1 MKEEIKITKEDL
13 VMWLDRP
20 PSDDDFDLC
29 SFLAKAVENQKKYYE
44 ENKSLQS
51 QLKAKE
57 EMVKVM
63 EKYFELIIDLGF
75 DYDGLNLIGSLKN
88 LIDELVRFA
97 KLGRACNITEAI
109 YEMENKKFNI
119 LHEEILS
126 KGENK

>member
-29 SFLAKAVENQKKYYE
+29 SYLAKAVENQKKYYE

-51 QLKAKE
+51 QLKEKE
-57 EMVKVM
+57 EVIK
-63 EKYFELIIDLGF
+63 EASNRINKAIDEIDKLRS
-75 DYDGLNLIGSLKN
+75 LNGDFKGCKN
-88 LIDELVRFA
+88 LL
-97 KLGRACNITEAI
+97 
-109 YEMENKKFNI
+109 
-119 LHEEILS
+119 EILS

>member
-57 EMVKVM
+57 EVIETIK
-63 EKYFELIIDLGF
+63 KQLY
-75 DYDGLNLIGSLKN
+75 N
-88 LIDELVRFA
+88 
-97 KLGRACNITEAI
+97 AI
-109 YEMENKKFNI
+109 NI
-119 LHEEILS
+119 LKDVDDETNKTIMGCMTGTLSQIIELEEILS

>member
-57 EMVKVM
+57 EVIK
-63 EKYFELIIDLGF
+63 
-75 DYDGLNLIGSLKN
+75 
-88 LIDELVRFA
+88 
-97 KLGRACNITEAI
+97 EAI
-109 YEMENKKFNI
+109 DCLDEYFYESYCYVGS
-119 LHEEILS
+119 EERLYKILS